1 MGDWCTTHHWF
12 ECATPGDA
20 RQVLGR
26 LRAAGT
32 SHRWPDRER
41 WGLRAGLVAPC
52 LVQAESLVK
61 YGASFDLA
69 AYVQARVPTA
79 RALQLCAGY
88 RQIAA
93 DATPGALQPAWNYM
107 LLIDKTGLER
117 SRVADATGGLV
128 LESEPGLVCL
138 REPVPLVAE
147 PTADPRLAA
156 IVAALQG
163 CVERERAHLVLGL
176 WTIAHGWLH
185 LARLELGPSGS
196 YWPPGGAVELT
207 LDGGGHNPCSFTV
220 EIGPMIRSTYS
231 ERPPPIAA
239 PRAPW
244 PFVCE

>member
-12 ECATPGDA
+12 ECSTPGDA

-32 SHRWPDRER
+32 SHRWSDRER

-61 YGASFDLA
+61 YGASFELA
-69 AYVQARVPTA
+69 TYVQARVPTA
-79 RALQLCAGY
+79 RAMQLCAGY

-93 DATPGALQPAWNYM
+93 DATAGALQPAWNYM
-107 LLIDKTGLER
+107 IFKSGLER
-117 SRVADATGGLV
+117 RRVAEATGGLV

-138 REPVPLVAE
+138 REPVPLAAE
-147 PTADPRLAA
+147 STADERLAA
-156 IVAALQG
+156 VVAALQS
-163 CVERERAHLVLGL
+163 CVGRERARLVLGL
-176 WTIAHGWLH
+176 WTHAHGWVH
-185 LARLELGPSGS
+185 LARLELGAARS
-196 YWPPGGAVELT
+196 YWPPGEDVELA
-207 LDGGGHNPCSFTV
+207 LDGGGHNPCAFTV

-231 ERPPPIAA
+231 ERPPSIAA

-244 PFVCE
+244 PFLRG